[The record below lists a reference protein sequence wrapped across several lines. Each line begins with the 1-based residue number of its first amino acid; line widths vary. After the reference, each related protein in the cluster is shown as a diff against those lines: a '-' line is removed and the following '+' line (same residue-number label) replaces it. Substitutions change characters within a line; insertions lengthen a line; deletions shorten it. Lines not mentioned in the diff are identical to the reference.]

1 MNRIERTGRNA
12 EHIAELRRLSPL
24 AFCPNCHMV
33 MGIKLFAEPGPDPNL
48 YEMRLRSMELRCGN
62 CQSTAGVRYVT
73 PEEAYVILD
82 TDLLAMLSVSLKAE
96 EIMETPYMWE

>member
-33 MGIKLFAEPGPDPNL
+33 MRIESDFVASDMEPT
-48 YEMRLRSMELRCGN
+48 MLRGLELRCGN